1 MCEYAK
7 DPQSLTLKIGDQ
19 TMRLIFREGSEA
31 IVPFYR
37 TLYREFLVEPQ
48 AGERALEIHLLPK
61 TGNELFGMSGDQ
73 TQPVESAFSG
83 ERLADWV
90 GKNGTWTGDVSAA
103 EGIIGIQ
110 SLNGLLLFSPD
121 TACGRIFI
129 PEKDKHPYQSLYRL
143 FWIYF
148 AQVVGETGG
157 CFLHA
162 ASMEKA
168 EKGFVFFGESGAGK
182 STLARLTNGANV
194 IADEA
199 PVMSDRD
206 KDLRV
211 YPSPYHQMSPEHNFG
226 KRLIDIGAPIEG
238 LYFIV
243 MDKKTF
249 VEPVSGTDAIAMIL
263 ARYIH
268 FFVYVTPGA
277 RAKIFDL
284 FHRACHNLP
293 VFCLHYAINTDVLKA
308 LC

>member
-1 MCEYAK
+1 MCEYAE
-7 DPQSLTLKIGDQ
+7 DPQPLTLKIGDQ
-19 TMRLIFREGSEA
+19 IITLIFRGRSEA

-37 TLYREFLVEPQ
+37 TLYREFLVDDQP
-48 AGERALEIHLLPK
+48 GERVLEIHLLPK
-61 TGNELFGMSGDQ
+61 TGNELFGIPKDQ
-73 TQPVESAFSG
+73 VQHSESAFSS

-90 GKNGTWTGDVSAA
+90 GKNGKWTDVSVAK
-103 EGIIGIQ
+103 GIIGIQ

-121 TACGRIFI
+121 TACARIFI

-162 ASMEKA
+162 ASMEK
-168 EKGFVFFGESGAGK
+168 EGKGFVFIGGSGAGK
-182 STLARLTNGANV
+182 STLARLSNDANV
-194 IADEA
+194 LADEA
-199 PVMSDRD
+199 PVISDCD

-211 YPSPYHQMSPEHNFG
+211 YPSPYHQLSPEHNFG
-226 KRLIDIGAPIEG
+226 KRLIDFGAPIEG

-268 FFVYVTPGA
+268 FFFYVTPNA

-284 FHRACHNLP
+284 FHRTCHNLSI
-293 VFCLHYAINTDVLKA
+293 FCLHYAINTDVLKV